1 MNEKPPIRLIAVDD
15 LPLMRSGL
23 RSFLTAYPDFNL
35 VGEASNGEE
44 AIQLCGL
51 MAPDMVVMDLQM
63 PVMDGVEATRQ
74 IHQRWPAIKV
84 LALVNFRDD
93 ELIEQAFEAGI
104 AGYALKDVSA
114 DELAESIRRI
124 YQGKRHSTS
133 RPRRSRQQIALLE
146 HLAQGI
152 DLVSNDRTRLAGLLR
167 GGLPGLFPDSQIEIR
182 LFPDQSLLCYPV
194 EQLKALPQ
202 AAWRWLQIRPEA
214 HVIRLG
220 QSAPWGGALPG
231 DGQLLL
237 TPLLSHTGNPL
248 GGIGIIQP
256 AGEIDLWDHLGF
268 IKELAAQISQ
278 AVERSTWTDRQIR
291 VQLVDQE
298 LVNAGKIQT
307 GILPEKPPVLR
318 GWEMASILEP
328 ALQTSGDFYDFIP
341 LINNNWGFVIADV
354 SDKGMG
360 AALFMALS
368 STLFRTYATQYA
380 TLPSFAL
387 SQINERILSD
397 TRSEMFVTAFY
408 AVLEPDTGRIRSVNA
423 GHNPPYL
430 ISSQKGKPF
439 DRLRS
444 TGMALGVME
453 SAGWRQKVARLAPGD
468 LLVLYTDGV
477 TEAQDRQ
484 GRFYGEHRLQDLLRS
499 LGVRPAQEVLEAV
512 LADVK
517 RFTGSAPQQDD
528 ITLIVIRRQAEA

>member
-1 MNEKPPIRLIAVDD
+1 MNEKSPIRLIAVDD

-44 AIQLCGL
+44 AIQLCEL
-51 MAPDMVVMDLQM
+51 IAPDMVVMDLQM
-63 PVMDGVEATRQ
+63 PVMDGVEATRL
-74 IHQRWPAIKV
+74 IHQRWPQIKV
-84 LALVNFRDD
+84 LALVNYRDD
-93 ELIEQAFEAGI
+93 ELIEQALEAGI
-104 AGYALKDVSA
+104 AGYALKDASA
-114 DELAESIRRI
+114 DELAESVRRI
-124 YQGKRHSTS
+124 YQGKRQSNS
-133 RPRRSRQQIALLE
+133 RPLRSRQQTALLE
-146 HLAQGI
+146 HLAQAI

-167 GGLPGLFPDSQIEIR
+167 GGLPGLFPDSQIEIW

-194 EQLKALPQ
+194 EQIETLPK
-202 AAWRWLQIRPEA
+202 AAWRWLQIRPET

-220 QSAPWGGALPG
+220 QAAPWGGALAG
-231 DGQLLL
+231 NGQLLL
-237 TPLLSHTGNPL
+237 SPLLSHTGNSI

-268 IKELAAQISQ
+268 IKELAAHISQ
-278 AVERSTWTDRQIR
+278 AVERSLWTDRHVHGR
-291 VQLVDQE
+291 LVDQE
-298 LVNAGKIQT
+298 LVNAGKIQS
-307 GILPEKPPVLR
+307 GILPEKPPLLR
-318 GWEMASILEP
+318 GWELASILEP

-341 LINNNWGFVIADV
+341 LTNNNWGFVIADV

-380 TLPSFAL
+380 TLPSFVL
-387 SQINERILSD
+387 SQVNERILSD

-408 AVLEPDTGRIRSVNA
+408 AVLEPDTGRVRYVNA

-453 SAGWRQKVARLAPGD
+453 SAGWRQKVTRLAPGD

-484 GRFYGEHRLQDLLRS
+484 GRFYGEPRLQSVLRS
-499 LGVRPAQEVLEAV
+499 LDVRPAQEVLEAV
-512 LADVK
+512 LEDVK
-517 RFTGSAPQQDD
+517 RFTGGAPQQDD